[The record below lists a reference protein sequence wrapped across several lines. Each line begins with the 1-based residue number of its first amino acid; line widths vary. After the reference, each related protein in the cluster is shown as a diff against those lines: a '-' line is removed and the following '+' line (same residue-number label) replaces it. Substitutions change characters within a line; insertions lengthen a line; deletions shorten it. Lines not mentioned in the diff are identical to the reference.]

1 MSSRARRA
9 VALAAVAASVGGLA
23 ACGSTGS
30 SGGGG
35 GGGETLNI
43 GVPLALTGPIA
54 AQAKEMVNGYNLYLK
69 EHGNK
74 LGGVPTKLFFED
86 TQAEP
91 ATVIAK
97 SRKLIR
103 QDRVHMLGGGAL
115 ALESLAT
122 IDVAKANKIAYVTP
136 VSSADDLTQRK
147 LSPLFAR
154 PNMTSSQPNL
164 YLGDYAYKK
173 MGLKKVAIIAQDY
186 AYGWESAGGFQHA
199 FQTAGGEV
207 TKKVWVP
214 LDATDLTPY
223 VRQLPSDVDAVY
235 AMLIGAFVPRFV
247 KDFNESRLKGKVDLI
262 GGPDM
267 TDEDALRAMPGSDP
281 VGIVTVHEYS
291 KDLPSAKRFVD
302 AYRAAYKGTPSY
314 WGESTYVTA
323 AMIDAAIKRRIDAG
337 TKAEDIPGW
346 IRDNPEQFIKDFVA
360 SKIESPHGPLS
371 MDAYHNA
378 KMTLYIFRVDKPG
391 HKEILET
398 IPNASQFWTEPPK
411 QFLEHPVFSRN
422 YPPVQ

>member
-1 MSSRARRA
+1 MSVTTRRA
-9 VALAAVAASVGGLA
+9 AALVATAATVIGLA

-35 GGGETLNI
+35 GGETLKV

-69 EHGNK
+69 EHGGK

-91 ATVIAK
+91 ASVIAK

-103 QDRVHMLGGGAL
+103 QDGVHLLGGGAL
-115 ALESLAT
+115 ALESLAA

-136 VSSADDLTQRK
+136 ISSADDLTQRK

-173 MGLKKVAIIAQDY
+173 MGLRKVAIIAQDY

-199 FQTAGGEV
+199 FQAAGGQV
-207 TKKVWVP
+207 TKKIWVP

-247 KDFNESRLKGKVDLI
+247 KDFNDSPLKGKVDLI
-262 GGPDM
+262 GGPDI

-281 VGIVTVHEYS
+281 VGIVTVHEYAQS
-291 KDLPSAKRFVD
+291 LPSAKKFVD
-302 AYRAAYKGTPSY
+302 AYRAAYDNATPSY

-323 AMIDAAIKRRIDAG
+323 AMIDAAIKRRIDQG
-337 TKAEDIPGW
+337 EKAEDIPGW
-346 IRDNPEQFIKDFVA
+346 IRDNPEEFIKDFVA
-360 SKIESPHGPLS
+360 SKIVSPHGPLS
-371 MDAYHNA
+371 MDDHHNA
-378 KMTLYIFRVDKPG
+378 RMTLYVFRVDKPG
-391 HKEILET
+391 SKEILET
-398 IPNASQFWTEPPK
+398 IPNASQFWTESPEE
-411 QFLEHPVFSRN
+411 FLAHPVFSRS
-422 YPPVQ
+422 YPPIE